1 MTERL
6 KKLCAQLVPCKRFID
21 VGCDH
26 GYCTAYMLERRL
38 CERAVIADVSAKSLS
53 KAERLLSRYVSDGLC
68 SSVCCDGLEGIAE
81 EEGDLVLIAGMGGD
95 EILKIIKTHISRSRS
110 CSSR

>member
-26 GYCTAYMLERRL
+26 GYCTAYMFERRL

-68 SSVCCDGLEGIAE
+68 SAVCCDGLEGIAE

-95 EILKIIKTHISRSRS
+95 EILKIIKN
-110 CSSR
+110 